1 MAASHTHTNT
11 HVQTCTAQNW
21 VTPPVFGFFT
31 LITGSGRAV
40 YADTNVLNLSLNSDH
55 VFLVN

>member
-1 MAASHTHTNT
+1 MAASHTST
-11 HVQTCTAQNW
+11 HVQARTAQKW

-40 YADTNVLNLSLNSDH
+40 YAEAHALNLKRVQFES
-55 VFLVN
+55 